1 MFRNRITYAV
11 TALVL
16 SLSLLAGCGGAKPSN
31 GGTNTSDG
39 ATSAPK
45 KVTIGSKD
53 FTENILLS
61 EMVAQLIEKNS
72 DIKVERKLNLGGTT
86 VNFGGLQNGD
96 LDMYPDYDGT
106 GYGVHLKHTEPITDP
121 TKIYDRVKRE
131 FEEKFKLTW
140 SKPFGF
146 NNTYA
151 LAMPRKIAE
160 EHNIETYSDLANLPN
175 QFVFG
180 TTNEFMG
187 RQGDG
192 YNPMVKAYGFKF
204 KDVKTMQTGLR
215 YKAVES
221 GDIQVMDAYA
231 TDGKLKE
238 FDMKI
243 LVDDKNFFPPY
254 NGAMIIRMDT
264 LEKYP
269 ELMDIIN
276 KLAGKLSDEKMQELN
291 YLVDVKGESVDKVA
305 KDFLTKEGLIQ

>member
-1 MFRNRITYAV
+1 MFQNRITYAV
-11 TALVL
+11 TAVVL
-16 SLSLLAGCGGAKPSN
+16 SLALLAGCGGAKPSE
-31 GGTNTSDG
+31 GG
-39 ATSAPK
+39 APAAK
-45 KVTIGSKD
+45 QVTIGSKD
-53 FTENILLS
+53 FTENIVLG
-61 EMVAQLIEKNS
+61 EMVAQLIEQNS

-86 VNFGGLQNGD
+86 VNFGGVQNGD
-96 LDMYPDYDGT
+96 LDLYPEYDGT
-106 GYGVHLKHTEPITDP
+106 GYGVHLKHTEPISDP
-121 TKIYDRVKRE
+121 TKLYDQVKTE
-131 FEEKFKLTW
+131 FEQKFKLTW
-140 SKPFGF
+140 SQPFGF

-151 LAMPRKIAE
+151 LAMPRKVAE
-160 EHNIETYSDLANLPN
+160 EHNIVTYSDLAKFSD

-215 YKAVES
+215 YKAVEN

-238 FDMKI
+238 FDMKL
-243 LVDDKNFFPPY
+243 LVDDKQFFPPY

-264 LEKYP
+264 LEKHP
-269 ELMDIIN
+269 ELLDIVN
-276 KLAGKLSDEKMQELN
+276 RLAGKLTDEKMQELN

-305 KDFLTKEGLIQ
+305 KEFLTKEGLIK

>member
-1 MFRNRITYAV
+1 MLRNRMTYAV
-11 TALVL
+11 TALLL
-16 SLSLLAGCGGAKPSN
+16 SLALLAGCGGSKKSDAGGGSG
-31 GGTNTSDG
+31 GGTS
-39 ATSAPK
+39 SK

-53 FTENILLS
+53 FTENILLG

-72 DIKVERKLNLGGTT
+72 DIKVERKLNLGGTK
-86 VNFGGLQNGD
+86 VNFDGLMNGD
-96 LDMYPDYDGT
+96 LDLYPDYDGT
-106 GYGVHLKHTEPITDP
+106 GYSVHLKHTEPITDP
-121 TKIYDRVKRE
+121 TKVYDQVKKE

-160 EHNIETYSDLANLPN
+160 ENQIVSYSDLAKVSDK
-175 QFVFG
+175 FVFG

-187 RQGDG
+187 RQADG
-192 YNPMVKAYGFKF
+192 YNPLVKTYGFKF
-204 KDVKTMQTGLR
+204 KDVRTMQTGLR

-238 FDMKI
+238 FDMKL
-243 LVDDKNFFPPY
+243 LVDDKHFFPPY
-254 NGAMIIRMDT
+254 NGAMVVRMDT
-264 LEKYP
+264 AAKYP
-269 ELMDIIN
+269 ELMGIID

-305 KDFLTKEGLIQ
+305 RDFLTKEGLIQ